1 MMKEK
6 GALLL
11 LPNLL
16 GEHPHH
22 EMFLPISVDRAVA
35 TLDGLIAESEKEG
48 RRYLSRFKT
57 KKPAR
62 EVPIAVF
69 NKNTSEADLDFFL
82 EPIEQGERWGY
93 VSDAGLPCIADPGS
107 LLVKRA
113 RQKGLTVQAFVG
125 PSSIF
130 LALMLSGIPAQK
142 FTFHGYLNKT
152 SELRRK
158 QVQKMEESEGA
169 QVFIEAPHRNQ
180 QTLED
185 LIQTLGENT
194 VLCVAVDLTLPTQ
207 KVLSYPVKHWR
218 KISPPNI
225 DKKPTTFIF
234 ISHTAR

>member
-1 MMKEK
+1 MNEK

-22 EMFLPISVDRAVA
+22 EMFLPVSVDRAVA

-48 RRYLSRFKT
+48 RRFLSRFKT

-62 EVPIAVF
+62 EIPIALF
-69 NKNTSEADLDFFL
+69 NKNTPEEDLDFYL
-82 EPIEQGERWGY
+82 EPVEKGERWGLI
-93 VSDAGLPCIADPGS
+93 SDAGLPCIADPGS

-125 PSSIF
+125 PSSIL

-142 FTFHGYLNKT
+142 FTFHGYLHKT
-152 SELRRK
+152 PTTRT
-158 QVQKMEESEGA
+158 QQIQKLEQSDGA
-169 QVFIEAPHRNQ
+169 QVFIEAPHRNT

-185 LIQTLGENT
+185 LIQTLEERT
-194 VLCVAVDLTLPTQ
+194 LLCVATDLTLVTQ
-207 KVLSYPVKHWR
+207 KVLCYSIKHWR
-218 KISPPNI
+218 KISRPNI
-225 DKKPTTFIF
+225 DKKPTTFILF
-234 ISHTAR
+234 LDK